1 MARNTKRETKDEF
14 LTLRLQ
20 ADLLER
26 LQTLATRN
34 ERTVAGEVRLAIR
47 QHLVAQEAD
56 GKVAA

>member
-1 MARNTKRETKDEF
+1 MARTIKDEF
-14 LTLRLQ
+14 LTLRLP

-26 LQTLATRN
+26 LQALAAKN